1 MNPLVSV
8 IVPVYGVEQFV
19 EQCARSLFNQSLA
32 EVEFIYVDD
41 ASPDKSI
48 EKVKKVLK
56 EFPNRETQVRIIHHD
71 VNRGLPAARNS
82 GLSIA
87 TGEYI
92 FHCDS
97 DDYVEPQMLERL
109 YRKAKEQDA
118 DIVWCDWFL
127 TFEKSERYM
136 KQPIYDMPL
145 DAVKAMLGGG
155 MKFNVWNKLVKRNLY
170 VERGISFPDGY
181 GMGEDMTM
189 IMLFAMARK
198 IAYMPEAFYHYVKTN
213 INAFSQTYSER
224 HLKEL
229 RYNVRRVEMFVTE
242 QFGQDIDE
250 YVAYMKLEA
259 KFPFLL
265 SNDTSRLRLWSK
277 WYSEAN
283 PYIMSNKNVSL
294 RNRCLQWCALK
305 NQMLLLRL
313 YSFVFNQIIYGF
325 LYK

>member
-189 IMLFAMARK
+189 IMLLLWRENCIYARG
-198 IAYMPEAFYHYVKTN
+198 FYHYVKTN

-265 SNDTSRLRLWSK
+265 SMIHQD
-277 WYSEAN
+277 
-283 PYIMSNKNVSL
+283 
-294 RNRCLQWCALK
+294 
-305 NQMLLLRL
+305 
-313 YSFVFNQIIYGF
+313 FVYGVMVF
-325 LYK
+325 